1 MGLKTFNMLD
11 KKLNLV
17 TKQINTNYEELFSE
31 VITTIKLEGR
41 YREFSD
47 IARLSHKP
55 QKAYD
60 FKRNKEITLW
70 CINDYLG
77 MGIKHNVI
85 EAAIKATQEMGVGSG
100 GTRNICGSH
109 TKLKALECELAS
121 LHNKDNAL
129 VFTSG
134 YVSNEA
140 TITALVKIIPNCII
154 FSDSENHASIIE
166 GIKRSCAKKI
176 VFKHH
181 DLEDLEEKLK
191 QVDINHP
198 KLIIF
203 ESVYSM
209 DGSIS
214 NIKALCDLA
223 DKYQAMTYVDEVHAV
238 GLYGNTG
245 GGISEVQNVQKRL
258 TIIEGT
264 LAKGFGAM
272 GGYITASK
280 SLIDCIRSVSSGFI
294 FTTSL
299 SPAIAAAATESIR
312 YLKTHNL
319 ERDKLFQNA
328 NKVKSLLKKN
338 GIKFI
343 DHGSHMI
350 PIIIGDPILCKNI
363 SDNLLDKY
371 NIFIQH
377 INYPTVARGQER
389 LRITPTPGHTDA
401 MIEELIFA
409 LTETFK
415 EYGIL

>member
-1 MGLKTFNMLD
+1 MLD
-11 KKLNLV
+11 KKLNLI
-17 TKQINTNYEELFSE
+17 TKKISTDYEELFSE
-31 VITTIKLEGR
+31 VITNIKLEGR

-47 IARLSHKP
+47 IARISHKP
-55 QKAYD
+55 QIAYD

-77 MGIKHNVI
+77 MGVKENVI
-85 EAAIKATQEMGVGSG
+85 KAAIKATEEMGVGAG

-109 TKLKALECELAS
+109 TKLKALENELAS
-121 LHNKDNAL
+121 LHNKDSAL

-140 TITALVKIIPNCII
+140 SITALVKIIPDCVI

-166 GIKRSCAKKI
+166 GIKKSGAKKVI
-176 VFKHH
+176 FKHH

-191 QVDINHP
+191 HVDINCP

-214 NIKALCDLA
+214 NIRALCDLA
-223 DKYQAMTYVDEVHAV
+223 DKYHAMTYVDEVHAV
-238 GLYGNTG
+238 GLYGKTG
-245 GGISEVQNVQKRL
+245 GGISEVQDVRDRL

-264 LAKGFGAM
+264 LAKGFGTM
-272 GGYITASK
+272 GGYITGSK
-280 SLIDCIRSVSSGFI
+280 NLIDCIRSISSGFI

-319 ERDKLFQNA
+319 ERVKLFENA
-328 NKVKSLLKKN
+328 SKVKHLLKTS
-338 GIKFI
+338 GIEFI

-350 PIIIGDPILCKNI
+350 PIIIGDPVLCKKI
-363 SDNLLDKY
+363 SDTLIDKY
-371 NIFIQH
+371 SIFIQH

-389 LRITPTPGHTDA
+389 LRITPTPGHTDS
-401 MIEELIFA
+401 MIEQLVFA

-415 EYGIL
+415 ENGIL